1 METKDY
7 GCLFTPI
14 GRVQIRSKFWFT
26 VIAIFAIISELG
38 LIASPFSEL
47 YGKLIYTT
55 MIISPEVATRKV
67 PQGAEVEVKSSWN
80 DEGGEVVL
88 EFSDAKFEI
97 RYTTRNVHG
106 MVPFSVEKFETTL
119 NKRGGA
125 HQQRHQNDLGRR
137 GAAGQYSGGGEG

>member
-7 GCLFTPI
+7 GFLFTPI

-55 MIISPEVATRKV
+55 MIISPEVAMRKA
-67 PQGAEVEVKSSWN
+67 PHGSGVEVKSHW
-80 DEGGEVVL
+80 DEDGGEVVL

-97 RYTTRNVHG
+97 RYTTRNVDG
-106 MVPFSVEKFETTL
+106 MVPFSVEKVETTL
-119 NKRGGA
+119 K
-125 HQQRHQNDLGRR
+125 
-137 GAAGQYSGGGEG
+137 GGGVHERHDARRKESDDLVSCGGES

>member
-7 GCLFTPI
+7 GFLFTPI

-26 VIAIFAIISELG
+26 VIVIFAIVSELG
-38 LIASPFSEL
+38 LIASPFGEL

-125 HQQRHQNDLGRR
+125 HQQR
-137 GAAGQYSGGGEG
+137 